1 MLRTLLL
8 IFGFAGGWF
17 CPWLASLKPLMALF
31 LAYMLTVV
39 FLRMQLTRQSLTAAH
54 WRVLITNLLFPPLL
68 WQGLLLCGVPER
80 FAQAAFF
87 TAVTPTAA
95 AAPVI
100 VNLLGGS
107 ISFATVGFLLSTL
120 CMSAA
125 LPLLIPPVL
134 HRPVWGALP
143 ELAGAWWEQVLLFFQ
158 WLNAQPAG
166 LILGRV
172 FFVTLLP
179 MVIAILLRRKF
190 GERARGW
197 GQKLTPST
205 LYVWVGLVAIIAS
218 SAAQSLKQHTAQF
231 PASDVWWVVII
242 DVLLCVV
249 MFALGAL
256 LGAPNHLRECSQLLG
271 QKNTSYTTYLAFA
284 CDAPFAALG
293 PAFYVFFHNA
303 WNGLQLILH
312 GNKQI
317 GRTLVRRGLARDAR
331 VD

>member
-17 CPWLASLKPLMALF
+17 CPWLAALKPLMAVF

-39 FLRMQLTRQSLTAAH
+39 FLRMTFTRQTVTPKH
-54 WRVLITNLLFPPLL
+54 WRVLAVNLLFPPLL
-68 WQGLLLCGVPER
+68 WQGMLLCGIPER

-107 ISFATVGFLLSTL
+107 ISFATAGFLLSTL

-134 HRPVWGALP
+134 HRPVWSDFPDFASMAAP
-143 ELAGAWWEQVLLFFQ
+143 WWEDSVRFIQ
-158 WLNAQPAG
+158 WLADQPAG

-172 FFVTLLP
+172 FLVTLLP
-179 MVIAILLRRKF
+179 MVIALLLRRKF

-205 LYVWVGLVAIIAS
+205 LYVWVGLVAIIAA
-218 SAAQSLKQHTAQF
+218 SAAQSLEQHAAQF
-231 PASDVWWVVII
+231 PRTDVLWVIVI
-242 DVLLCVV
+242 DVALCVG

-256 LGAPNHLRECSQLLG
+256 LGMPGHLRECSQLLG

-303 WNGLQLILH
+303 WNGLQLIFH
-312 GNKQI
+312 KEKPK
-317 GRTLVRRGLARDAR
+317 DA
-331 VD
+331 

>member
-8 IFGFAGGWF
+8 IFGFAGGWC
-17 CPWLASLKPLMALF
+17 CPWLAAFKPLMAVF

-39 FLRMQLTRQSLTAAH
+39 FLRMTFTRHTLTVRH
-54 WRVLITNLLFPPLL
+54 WLLLATNALFPLVV
-68 WQGLLLCGVPER
+68 WKGMLLCGVPER

-107 ISFATVGFLLSTL
+107 ISFATAGFLLSTL
-120 CMSAA
+120 SMSAL

-134 HRPVWGALP
+134 HRPFLGSLP
-143 ELAGAWWEQVLLFFQ
+143 QTLTDSTLPFWQQAGE
-158 WLNAQPAG
+158 WLIWLGDQPLG

-172 FFVTLLP
+172 FLVTLLP
-179 MVIAILLRRKF
+179 LALAVILRRKF
-190 GERARGW
+190 GERSRGW

-205 LYVWVGLVAIIAS
+205 LYVWVGLVAIIAA
-218 SAAQSLKQHTAQF
+218 SAAQTLEQHTAAF
-231 PASDVWWVVII
+231 PKTDVLWVVFIDIVLCII
-242 DVLLCVV
+242 L
-249 MFALGAL
+249 FTLGAL
-256 LGAPNHLRECSQLLG
+256 LGMPGHLRECSQLLG

-293 PAFYVFFHNA
+293 PAFYVFFHNT
-303 WNGLQLILH
+303 WNGLQLIFH
-312 GNKQI
+312 KEKPKK
-317 GRTLVRRGLARDAR
+317 TD
-331 VD
+331 

>member
-17 CPWLASLKPLMALF
+17 CPWLASLKPLMAVF

-39 FLRMQLTRQSLTAAH
+39 FLRMRVSRETLTRRH
-54 WRVLITNLLFPPLL
+54 WFVLVTNLTFPLLL

-80 FAQAAFF
+80 FAQVAFF
-87 TAVTPTAA
+87 TSVTPTAA

-120 CMSAA
+120 CVSAA
-125 LPLLIPPVL
+125 LPFLIPPVL
-134 HRPVWGALP
+134 HRPVWGELP
-143 ELAGAWWEQVLLFFQ
+143 SVLTDGSLSLWESVTTFVN
-158 WLNAQPAG
+158 WLSAQPAG

-179 MVIAILLRRKF
+179 MVFALLLRRKF
-190 GERARGW
+190 GERARAW
-197 GQKLTPST
+197 GQRLTPST

-218 SAAQSLKQHTAQF
+218 SAAQSLKDHAAQF
-231 PASDVWWVVII
+231 PTSDVWWVIVIDI
-242 DVLLCVV
+242 ALCIG
-249 MFALGAL
+249 MFAFGAL
-256 LGAPNHLRECSQLLG
+256 LGYPKHIRECSQLLG

-303 WNGLQLILH
+303 WNGIQLIFYKEKPK
-312 GNKQI
+312 N
-317 GRTLVRRGLARDAR
+317 
-331 VD
+331 

>member
-17 CPWLASLKPLMALF
+17 CPWLAALKPLMAVF

-39 FLRMQLTRQSLTAAH
+39 FLRMRVTRETLTTRH
-54 WRVLITNLLFPPLL
+54 WCILVTNLLLPVAL
-68 WQGLLLCGVPER
+68 WKGMLLCGIPER

-125 LPLLIPPVL
+125 LPFLIPPVL
-134 HRPVWGALP
+134 HRPVWGELPAALTNGS
-143 ELAGAWWEQVLLFFQ
+143 LSIWESCGTFLT
-158 WLNAQPAG
+158 WLGDQPAG

-179 MVIAILLRRKF
+179 MVFAVLLRRKF
-190 GERARGW
+190 GERARNW
-197 GQKLTPST
+197 GNRLTAST

-218 SAAQSLKQHTAQF
+218 SASQSLKEHTAAY
-231 PASDVWWVVII
+231 PASDIWWVLLI
-242 DVLLCVV
+242 DIVLCVG

-256 LGAPNHLRECSQLLG
+256 LGRPKHLRECSQLLG

-293 PAFYVFFHNA
+293 PAFYVFFHNT
-303 WNGLQLILH
+303 WNGLQLIFH
-312 GNKQI
+312 KEKPQ
-317 GRTLVRRGLARDAR
+317 DQE
-331 VD
+331 

>member
-1 MLRTLLL
+1 MLRTVLLV
-8 IFGFAGGWF
+8 FGFVGGWF
-17 CPWLASLKPLMALF
+17 CPWLAALKPLMAVF

-39 FLRMQLTRQSLTAAH
+39 FLRMTLTRQTLTATH
-54 WRVLITNLLFPPLL
+54 WRVLAVNLLFPPLL
-68 WQGLLLCGVPER
+68 WQGMLLCGVPER

-143 ELAGAWWEQVLLFFQ
+143 ELAGAWWEQLWQAAQ
-158 WLNAQPAG
+158 WLGEQPAG

-179 MVIAILLRRKF
+179 MVIAIVLRRKF
-190 GERARGW
+190 GDRARQW

-218 SAAQSLKQHTAQF
+218 SAARSLEAHTAIF
-231 PASDVWWVVII
+231 PTSDVGWVIAI
-242 DVLLCVV
+242 DIALCIV

-256 LGAPNHLRECSQLLG
+256 LGYPKHLRECSQLLG

-303 WNGLQLILH
+303 WNGLQLIFH
-312 GNKQI
+312 KEPSKK
-317 GRTLVRRGLARDAR
+317 
-331 VD
+331 